1 MSRLPKAAVP
11 TEAPTTGPPRPPRL
25 PAVAERTLDSGLKV
39 MAVRRPG
46 VPRVEVRLR
55 VPMGRA
61 AGQAGD
67 GAVERLVSETL
78 LAGTSQRSAVE
89 LAQDLQRLGA
99 GLSATAGLEEISL
112 GGSTLSATLVPYLE
126 LLGEVLSDAAF
137 PAVEVGLARDR
148 VTQEIVI
155 ARSQPATIAHEA
167 LMARL
172 YPGHPYGRGLP
183 EPESVQST
191 QPRALKGFAAKR
203 LRPAGATLVAVG
215 DVRPE
220 RLLDQVAKALAA
232 WTGDAGAKDLK
243 PPAPIALGAITV
255 IDRPGAVQTN
265 IRIAGPALQRTD
277 PDYPA
282 LAVANMIYGGYF
294 SSRLVNNI
302 REDKGYTYSPRS
314 TIEHRNAASF
324 FGVFADVATEVTA
337 PAVLEIGYELG
348 RMATT
353 PVDEAELESAKR
365 YLMGTLALAVQTQAG
380 LAGYLSLLDSVGL
393 GVEYLREFP
402 LAVGQVTADEV
413 AAVASR
419 YLAPRNMVTVLVGDE
434 ARIRRPVE
442 TLVEVN

>member
-1 MSRLPKAAVP
+1 MSPKSTPPVAAVP
-11 TEAPTTGPPRPPRL
+11 TSGPPRPPRL
-25 PAVAERTLDSGLKV
+25 PAVAERILDNGLKV
-39 MAVRRPG
+39 MAVRRAG
-46 VPRVEVRLR
+46 VPRVEVRVR
-55 VPMGRA
+55 IPMGRA
-61 AGQAGD
+61 SGAAGD
-67 GAVERLVSETL
+67 GAVERVVSETL
-78 LAGTSQRSAVE
+78 LSGTSRRSAVE

-137 PAVEVGLARDR
+137 PAGEVGLARDR

-167 LMARL
+167 LMSRL

-220 RLLDQVAKALAA
+220 RLLDQAAKALSG

-243 PPAPIALGAITV
+243 PPAPLALGPVAV
-255 IDRPGAVQTN
+255 VDRPGAVQTN
-265 IRIAGPALQRTD
+265 IRIAGPALRRTD
-277 PDYPA
+277 PEYPA

-353 PVDEAELESAKR
+353 PVEDGELQSAKR
-365 YLMGTLALAVQTQAG
+365 YLMGNLALAVQTQAG
-380 LAGYLSLLDSVGL
+380 LAGYLSLLESVGL
-393 GVEYLREFP
+393 GVEYLRDFP
-402 LAVGQVTADEV
+402 IAVGQVTADEV

-419 YLAPRNMVTVLVGDE
+419 YLAPRGMVTVLVGDE

-442 TLVEVN
+442 ALVEVS